1 MTKTFSLAVC
11 SSICLKLIFDVFF
24 LTRIFRCCGTGIA
37 TIIVINVYILG
48 VADVAICGF
57 LFFNE
62 FVV

>member
-11 SSICLKLIFDVFF
+11 SSICLKLIFDVF
-24 LTRIFRCCGTGIA
+24 LTRIFQCCGTGNA
-37 TIIVINVYILG
+37 TIIVINLYILG

-62 FVV
+62 FVL